1 MESDEYRNTKLS
13 SKTQRKKEALA
24 LQKLGQQLIAF
35 NSTQLQQLPLSEKL
49 IAALV
54 EFNRLPNSHGARRR
68 QLQFIGRLMRDF
80 DFEAVT
86 KAVTHLQSD
95 NHGTNIQQQETTE
108 WCEKIFQGGD
118 NQITKII
125 RFYPQLERQK
135 LRQLCREYNSANE
148 SQQQKT
154 KSKLQIYL
162 QQLMN

>member
-1 MESDEYRNTKLS
+1 MESEVYLDSELS

-24 LQKLGQQLIAF
+24 LQKLGEQLTAF
-35 NSTQLQQLPLSEKL
+35 NSTQLRQLPLSEKL

-54 EFNRLPNSHGARRR
+54 EFKRLPNSHGARRR

-80 DFEAVT
+80 DIEAVT

-95 NHGTNIQQQETTE
+95 NRETNIQQQEATE

-118 NQITKII
+118 IQISEILKLH
-125 RFYPQLERQK
+125 PQLERQK
-135 LRQLCREYNSANE
+135 LRQLCREYGRANE

-154 KSKLQIYL
+154 KSKLQSYL
-162 QQLMN
+162 QQLIN